1 MKWKR
6 SERLVDMT
14 HYLLEH
20 PQQLIP
26 LTFFAESYQSAKSS
40 ISEDLSIVKDTF
52 EERGIGHLITVP
64 GAAGGVKYIPK
75 VPEESAKKVITELIK
90 ELSHSDRLLPGGYL
104 FMTDLLGNP
113 ELINKVGK
121 VFASAFCDQEI
132 DVIMT
137 VATKGISIAHA
148 IARHLNVPVVVVRRD
163 NKVTEGSTVSIK
175 YVSGSSRRIQTMVL
189 SKRSM
194 KSGQRVLI
202 TDDFMKVGGTMNGMK
217 NLLEEFDC
225 TLAGIAVLVEAEHP
239 DERLVDDYYSLV
251 KLREVNEKDRTIEL
265 TEGNYFSKGGNL
277 VMKVVATNN
286 APAAIGPYV
295 QGVIVNNMFYS
306 SGQIPLTAD
315 GSLVE
320 GTITEQTNQVFENLK
335 AVLAEAGSSLD
346 KVVKTM
352 VFISDMNEFG
362 ELNEEYARHFGD
374 HKPARSCVEVARL
387 PKDVKV
393 EIEVI
398 ALV

>member
-14 HYLLEH
+14 YYLLEH
-20 PQQLIP
+20 PHQLIP
-26 LTFFAESYQSAKSS
+26 LTYFSELYQSAKSS
-40 ISEDLSIVKDTF
+40 ISEDLTIVKETF
-52 EERGIGHLITVP
+52 EEKGIGLLMTVP

-75 VPEESAKKVITELIK
+75 MSEPEVRSVIQDLKAEL
-90 ELSHSDRLLPGGYL
+90 EHSDRLLPGGYL

-113 ELINKVGK
+113 DLINRVGK
-121 VFASAFCDQEI
+121 VFASAFADQQI

-163 NKVTEGSTVSIK
+163 SKVTEGSTVSIN

-225 TLAGIAVLVEAEHP
+225 KLAGIAVLVEAEHA
-239 DERLVDDYYSLV
+239 DETLVDDYYSLV
-251 KLREVNEKDRTIEL
+251 KLHEVNEKDRTIAL
-265 TEGNYFSKGGNL
+265 SEGNYFSKRGH
-277 VMKVVATNN
+277 
-286 APAAIGPYV
+286 
-295 QGVIVNNMFYS
+295 
-306 SGQIPLTAD
+306 
-315 GSLVE
+315 
-320 GTITEQTNQVFENLK
+320 
-335 AVLAEAGSSLD
+335 D
-346 KVVKTM
+346 K
-352 VFISDMNEFG
+352 
-362 ELNEEYARHFGD
+362 
-374 HKPARSCVEVARL
+374 
-387 PKDVKV
+387 
-393 EIEVI
+393 
-398 ALV
+398 

>member
-14 HYLLEH
+14 YYLMEH

-26 LTFFAESYQSAKSS
+26 LTFFADSYQSAKSS
-40 ISEDLSIVKDTF
+40 ISEDLSIVKETF
-52 EERGIGHLITVP
+52 EERGIGRLVTVP

-75 VPEESAKKVITELIK
+75 VKTETVTKIVEELKQELG
-90 ELSHSDRLLPGGYL
+90 HSDRLLPGGYL

-113 ELINKVGK
+113 DLMNRVGK
-121 VFASAFCDQEI
+121 VFASAFCDQKI
-132 DVIMT
+132 DVVMT

-163 NKVTEGSTVSIK
+163 NKVTEGSTVSIN

-225 TLAGIAVLVEAEHP
+225 TLAGCAVLVEAEHP

-251 KLREVNEKDRTIEL
+251 KLKEVNEKDRTIEL
-265 TEGNYFSKGGNL
+265 TEGNYFSKGGN
-277 VMKVVATNN
+277 
-286 APAAIGPYV
+286 
-295 QGVIVNNMFYS
+295 
-306 SGQIPLTAD
+306 
-315 GSLVE
+315 
-320 GTITEQTNQVFENLK
+320 
-335 AVLAEAGSSLD
+335 
-346 KVVKTM
+346 
-352 VFISDMNEFG
+352 
-362 ELNEEYARHFGD
+362 
-374 HKPARSCVEVARL
+374 
-387 PKDVKV
+387 
-393 EIEVI
+393 
-398 ALV
+398 

>member
-14 HYLLEH
+14 HYLMEH

-26 LTFFAESYQSAKSS
+26 LTFFAELYQSAKSS

-52 EERGIGHLITVP
+52 EERGIGLLMTVP

-75 VPEESAKKVITELIK
+75 VPDAAVKDVIQELIK

-113 ELINKVGK
+113 ELINRVGK
-121 VFASAFCDQEI
+121 VFASAFCNQEI

-163 NKVTEGSTVSIK
+163 NKVTEGSTVSIN

-225 TLAGIAVLVEAEHP
+225 TLAGVAVLVEAEHP
-239 DERLVDDYYSLV
+239 DERLVDNYYSLI
-251 KLREVNEKDRTIEL
+251 KLKEVNEKDRTIAL
-265 TEGNYFSKGGNL
+265 CEGNYFEKGGN
-277 VMKVVATNN
+277 K
-286 APAAIGPYV
+286 
-295 QGVIVNNMFYS
+295 
-306 SGQIPLTAD
+306 
-315 GSLVE
+315 
-320 GTITEQTNQVFENLK
+320 
-335 AVLAEAGSSLD
+335 
-346 KVVKTM
+346 
-352 VFISDMNEFG
+352 
-362 ELNEEYARHFGD
+362 
-374 HKPARSCVEVARL
+374 
-387 PKDVKV
+387 
-393 EIEVI
+393 
-398 ALV
+398 

>member
-20 PQQLIP
+20 PHQLIP
-26 LTFFAESYQSAKSS
+26 LTYFSDLYNSAKSS
-40 ISEDLSIVKDTF
+40 ISEDLTIVKETF
-52 EERGIGHLITVP
+52 EEKGIGLLMTVP
-64 GAAGGVKYIPK
+64 GAAGGVKFIPQCSD
-75 VPEESAKKVITELIK
+75 EEVREITQQLI
-90 ELSHSDRLLPGGYL
+90 EDLSQSDRLLPGGYL

-113 ELINKVGK
+113 EFMNRVGK
-121 VFASAFCDQEI
+121 VFASAFADKQI

-163 NKVTEGSTVSIK
+163 SKVTEGSTVSIN

-225 TLAGIAVLVEAEHP
+225 ELAGIAVLVEAEHA
-239 DERLVDDYYSLV
+239 DETLVDDYYSLV
-251 KLREVNEKDRTIEL
+251 KLHEVNEKDRKIEL
-265 TEGNYFSKGGNL
+265 SEGNYFTK
-277 VMKVVATNN
+277 
-286 APAAIGPYV
+286 
-295 QGVIVNNMFYS
+295 
-306 SGQIPLTAD
+306 
-315 GSLVE
+315 E
-320 GTITEQTNQVFENLK
+320 
-335 AVLAEAGSSLD
+335 
-346 KVVKTM
+346 
-352 VFISDMNEFG
+352 
-362 ELNEEYARHFGD
+362 R
-374 HKPARSCVEVARL
+374 
-387 PKDVKV
+387 
-393 EIEVI
+393 
-398 ALV
+398 